1 LVPGETRQFCAL
13 LRNAVDHLWLRM
25 DIVLDRLFNGFRN
38 PVTDS
43 GGGSGVPYSS
53 LDSLVSSRSDF
64 SCRLDHRDDQSIF
77 RIALGHSLR
86 RADGAEVRAR
96 IALRRHPVAPA

>member
-1 LVPGETRQFCAL
+1 
-13 LRNAVDHLWLRM
+13 M

-77 RIALGHSLR
+77 RIALGNPIHR
-86 RADGAEVRAR
+86 TDGPEIRGGIGCSGTQAFLPVR
-96 IALRRHPVAPA
+96 PAGF